1 MDISL
6 SVFLVILLILLVLCF
21 ILLILVIRNRH
32 QTGQLLKDFKVLEES
47 MSNVENISD
56 NLLVVSGKIKDE
68 TTVIEEEVK
77 MVERMSQ
84 DTVSD
89 LGKTIG
95 EIQSL
100 GRQSTELRQT
110 LSDGLNK
117 IMESNAA
124 NLKEIRQETKDNL
137 KEIKGV
143 VDEQLQTTLDRKLK
157 ESFEQ
162 VVEHLSTLQN
172 GLGEVR
178 ALSSN
183 VSDLKKTLSSV
194 KTRGI
199 WGEMVLGSILEQT
212 LSPDQYATNQI
223 TVPGSK
229 DPVEFAIKLPGDGNT
244 PVWLPIDSKFPGDS
258 YNALL
263 DAYNDG
269 DKDEIE
275 KKWKSLE
282 KTLIA
287 EGTDIKNKYLHV
299 PDTTDFGIMFLPV
312 EGLYA
317 EAVKRGMVEKLQSI
331 NITLAGPTTMT
342 ALLNSLRMGF
352 RTLAIQERS
361 NEVWKIL
368 GAVKTEFGKYQKILE
383 SVQKKI
389 KNAEDDLEQ
398 LVGVRTR
405 MISRSLRTVESGNE
419 LELLSDEIKEITNME
434 EKL

>member
-1 MDISL
+1 MEALTI
-6 SVFLVILLILLVLCF
+6 VLF
-21 ILLILVIRNRH
+21 ILSLICLFLYIPILILVIKIRNSVRH
-32 QTGQLLKDFKVLEES
+32 TDQEIKTLKES
-47 MSNVENISD
+47 ANNTENILNNVLSV
-56 NLLVVSGKIKDE
+56 LVKTRDE
-68 TTVIEEEVK
+68 ITVTEEEVK

-84 DTVSD
+84 DIVSG
-89 LGKTIG
+89 LGKTMG

-100 GRQSTELRQT
+100 ERQSSELRQT

-124 NLKEIRQETKDNL
+124 NLKDIRQETKENL

-172 GLGEVR
+172 SLGEVR

-212 LSPDQYATNQI
+212 LSSDQYAKNQI

-229 DPVEFAIKLPGDGNT
+229 DPVEFAIKLPGDGNN
-244 PVWLPIDSKFPGDS
+244 PIWLPIDSKFPGDS

-263 DAYNDG
+263 DAYNSG
-269 DKDEIE
+269 DKEKIE

-282 KTLIA
+282 KTIMA
-287 EGTDIKNKYLHV
+287 EGADIRNKYLHV

-317 EAVKRGMVEKLQSI
+317 EAVKRGMVEKLQAI
-331 NITLAGPTTMT
+331 NISLAGPTTMT

-368 GAVKTEFGKYQKILE
+368 GTVKTEFGKYQKTLE

-389 KNAEDDLEQ
+389 KTAEDDLEQ

-405 MISRSLRTVESGNE
+405 MISRSLRKVESGDDNIDI
-419 LELLSDEIKEITNME
+419 LMAGKED
-434 EKL
+434 